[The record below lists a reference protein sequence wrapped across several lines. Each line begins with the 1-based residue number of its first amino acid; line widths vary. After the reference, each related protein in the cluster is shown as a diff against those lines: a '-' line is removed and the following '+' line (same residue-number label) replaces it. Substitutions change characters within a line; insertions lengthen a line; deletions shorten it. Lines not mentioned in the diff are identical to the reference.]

1 MAGTPILVEQVPVE
15 KKPRQPSKAL
25 SVKDK
30 NKMCSILGFLMYLK
44 ETGKLDEEETKKMM
58 EELPIYGTARLQTE
72 FFEQDMFD
80 LKKVELELWKPMV
93 LNNKNEK
100 KQQKEIIKKQKETK
114 KNHNNIVVGTG
125 TGTGTGEEGAGEK
138 KKRQKKVKKEEEDEI
153 EIEEDKKDTKKRGR
167 KAKKQIIQFND
178 DDVAPVV
185 KEDQLEELLND
196 ILEKEDTNH
205 NADADADKIDENNLE
220 DVLKEMELELELELE
235 EDKII
240 DIPVTV
246 TTGGAKKKKNTKIVN
261 ISEEAKKD
269 DGPMKKKKIN
279 KK

>member
-44 ETGKLDEEETKKMM
+44 ETGKLDEDETKKMM
-58 EELPIYGTARLQTE
+58 EELPIYGTARVQTE

-114 KNHNNIVVGTG
+114 KNDNNIVGGTE
-125 TGTGTGEEGAGEK
+125 GEGEK
-138 KKRQKKVKKEEEDEI
+138 KKRQK
-153 EIEEDKKDTKKRGR
+153 
-167 KAKKQIIQFND
+167 
-178 DDVAPVV
+178 
-185 KEDQLEELLND
+185 
-196 ILEKEDTNH
+196 
-205 NADADADKIDENNLE
+205 
-220 DVLKEMELELELELE
+220 
-235 EDKII
+235 
-240 DIPVTV
+240 
-246 TTGGAKKKKNTKIVN
+246 
-261 ISEEAKKD
+261 
-269 DGPMKKKKIN
+269 
-279 KK
+279 